1 MNTKVFNLWIVAFL
15 NILMLTRG
23 QRMLQMKCPDC
34 EGIISSPFLVE
45 MGSISCDQCN
55 GNVTVKDVVVTTK
68 YFTMH
73 RDSLLNRV
81 RHYRAL
87 LDDVDR
93 EKKSLGKNVDSPT
106 VAYQSLDQYQAA
118 LRELLEASRAN
129 YRLEISQDLP
139 FDIEWEGSKGDG
151 SLLNLSTKGAAV
163 KLKRLQRVPQ
173 KGSVAELIFSLP
185 GITESLSMAA
195 KIAWINKR
203 EKDEEHHNI
212 TMGVSFINLNPKNS
226 TYIWDY
232 ILARTRAPDALGKS
246 SQLLAT
252 S

>member
-1 MNTKVFNLWIVAFL
+1 
-15 NILMLTRG
+15 
-23 QRMLQMKCPDC
+23 MLQMKCPDC

-45 MGSISCDQCN
+45 MGSITCEQCN
-55 GNVTVKDVVVTTK
+55 GNVTVKDVIVITK

-73 RDSLLNRV
+73 RDSLLKRV

-87 LDDVDR
+87 LEEIVR
-93 EKKSLGKNVDSPT
+93 EKKSLGKSLGSPT
-106 VAYQSLDQYQAA
+106 LAHQSLDQYQAA

-151 SLLNLSTKGAAV
+151 RLLNLSTKGAAI
-163 KLKRLQRVPQ
+163 KPKRLQMVPQ
-173 KGSVAELIFSLP
+173 RGSEAKLLFALP
-185 GITESLSMAA
+185 GITESLSMST

-203 EKDEEHHNI
+203 EKHEDHHNI
-212 TMGVSFINLNPKNS
+212 TMGVSFINLNKKNS

-232 ILARTRAPDALGKS
+232 ILAQAP
-246 SQLLAT
+246 
-252 S
+252 

>member
-1 MNTKVFNLWIVAFL
+1 
-15 NILMLTRG
+15 
-23 QRMLQMKCPDC
+23 MLQMKCPDC

-55 GNVTVKDVVVTTK
+55 GNVTVKDVIVTTK
-68 YFTMH
+68 CFTMH

-93 EKKSLGKNVDSPT
+93 EKKSLGKKVDSPAR
-106 VAYQSLDQYQAA
+106 AYQSLDQYQAA

-151 SLLNLSTKGAAV
+151 RLLNISTKGAAI

-173 KGSVAELIFSLP
+173 KGSEAKLTFSLP
-185 GITESLSMAA
+185 GITESLSMST

-203 EKDEEHHNI
+203 KKHEGHHNI
-212 TMGVSFINLNPKNS
+212 TMGVSFINLNKKNS

-232 ILARTRAPDALGKS
+232 ILARTKAPDALGKS
-246 SQLLAT
+246 NLILAT